1 MEYLGITSIK
11 KNKKLIDKFIRV
23 WYYNNRD

>member
-1 MEYLGITSIK
+1 MEYFGITSIK